1 MECLRIS
8 RRISTDI
15 KKDAPGDLEHLCS
28 VFKINYFL
36 QKSKPANVGEKSLY
50 AYISEKCV
58 KQWFR
63 KCGAA
68 QCGRFGTRTIGIEPF
83 FYAVFASER
92 TNAVFSELNTQ
103 TERTTSTYAWLN
115 INIFEK
121 PRISG
126 LTSWQQPVKLWYC
139 IIMGKIR
146 IFRRRH
152 VRKHRLTLWI
162 PHFLRGTAAQGTRRQ
177 RIPQAGLRPHSMR
190 HSENANNA

>member
-1 MECLRIS
+1 MWSSDSVNAERLNAGGSEHEPSALS
-8 RRISTDI
+8 R
-15 KKDAPGDLEHLCS
+15 
-28 VFKINYFL
+28 
-36 QKSKPANVGEKSLY
+36 
-50 AYISEKCV
+50 
-58 KQWFR
+58 
-63 KCGAA
+63 
-68 QCGRFGTRTIGIEPF
+68 F

-92 TNAVFSELNTQ
+92 TNAVFSKLNTQ
-103 TERTTSTYAWLN
+103 TECTTSTYTWLN

-190 HSENANNA
+190 HSEMRTMRKTRHNQVFCGEPQRLGVKQCCIK